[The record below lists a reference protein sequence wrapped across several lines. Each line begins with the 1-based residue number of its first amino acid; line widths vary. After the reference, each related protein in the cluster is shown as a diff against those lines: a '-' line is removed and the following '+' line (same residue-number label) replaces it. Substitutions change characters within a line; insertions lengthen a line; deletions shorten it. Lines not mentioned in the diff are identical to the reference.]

1 MTTSRGALNPLALA
15 VLELLHEAPR
25 HPYEIQQ
32 LLRDRHTE
40 RLTKVSVGSL
50 YHAVEKLERIGLIEA
65 VETSREGRRP
75 ERTTYRIT
83 PAGWDAFA
91 ERLREMTTQPRR
103 EYPEFAAAVA
113 YLHTLDQSDA
123 EARLRQRLMLLQA
136 EDAANASVAEQLV
149 RDGLHPMFWINLE
162 YEQVLRRAELA
173 WVREVLDRLADGRLT
188 WPACAGRPALH
199 AVRDDEREET
209 A

>member
-15 VLELLHEAPR
+15 VLELLHEGPR

-32 LLRDRHTE
+32 LLRDRQAE
-40 RLTKVSVGSL
+40 RLTRVSVGSL
-50 YHAVEKLERIGLIEA
+50 YHAVEKLERTGLIEA
-65 VETSREGRRP
+65 VETTREGRRP

-83 PAGWDAFA
+83 PAGRDSFA

-113 YLHTLDQSDA
+113 YLHTLDQRDA

-136 EDAANASVAEQLV
+136 EEAAGNAVADQLV
-149 RDGLHPMFWINLE
+149 RDGLHPMFWLNLE

-188 WPACAGRPALH
+188 WPTCGGKPTLR
-199 AVRDDEREET
+199 AVREDEQEET